1 MTRIYFTLCVT
12 AIIVAG
18 LISAIVLPFLPARVP
33 IHWNIQGQVDGY
45 GSPLFATLFVP
56 AIMAAL
62 LVLFSVLP
70 WLSPKQFETDTFRD
84 TYGFIALVIM
94 AFVGYTHG
102 LTLWSAMGHRIDVL
116 RALLAGMLLMFALM
130 GNVMG
135 KVRRNFWVGVRTPWT
150 LANDRVWND
159 THRLAGRL
167 FVGAA
172 LVCVPLLFLP
182 VRVEVL
188 LIVVVLAI
196 LHAAI
201 IPAAYSA
208 VHYKSLQAR
217 GQL

>member
-1 MTRIYFTLCVT
+1 LCI
-12 AIIVAG
+12 AAPAVA
-18 LISAIVLPFLPARVP
+18 LLLSAIAFPNLPPRVP

-45 GSPLFATLFVP
+45 GSPA
-56 AIMAAL
+56 AAAL
-62 LVLFSVLP
+62 ITPVAIIGLLALFSALP
-70 WLSPKQFETDTFRD
+70 WLSPKQFEVDAFR
-84 TYGFIALVIM
+84 GVFWFMIFVIL
-94 AFVGYTHG
+94 AFMVYVHC
-102 LTLWSAMGHRIDVL
+102 LTLWAALGHRVDVL
-116 RALLAGMLLMFALM
+116 RALIAGMLLMFALL

-172 LVCVPLLFLP
+172 LVGAPLLFLP
-182 VRVEVL
+182 VPVGALLFIVMA
-188 LIVVVLAI
+188 LIV
-196 LHAAI
+196 HAAI